1 MVSYIK
7 NILTQKCPRCH
18 EGELFTHKWYD
29 IKNNT
34 KMTPKCSVCGQ
45 RTELEPG
52 FYHGTGYV
60 SYALTVGYSII
71 TFVLWILTTHIG
83 LNDKRVFLW
92 LAINVVSLIALQP
105 WLMRISRLLWLSWF
119 FHDDDRF
126 FINKIPNT
134 NTASENPEAVKND
147 TIILVKTTH

>member
-1 MVSYIK
+1 MVTYLK

-18 EGELFTHKWYD
+18 EGELFTHNWYD

-34 KMTPKCSVCGQ
+34 KMTSSCSVCGQ

-60 SYALTVGYSII
+60 SYALTVGFSII
-71 TFVLWILTTHIG
+71 TFVLWILITKIG
-83 LNDKRVFLW
+83 FGDKRVFWW
-92 LAINVVSLIALQP
+92 LAIDIVSLIALQP

-119 FHDDDRF
+119 FHDDDYLHA
-126 FINKIPNT
+126 NKEKKANT
-134 NTASENPEAVKND
+134 VTEISE
-147 TIILVKTTH
+147 TIKSDKI